1 MKNSLV
7 ILIIFIS
14 FLSKGQDQPLQQIL
28 PASGDYK
35 SQLYQTNWSLGEI
48 FADSFQNSTT
58 QSSTGFNESNSIYI
72 ITAIESDELLNEDYT
87 LFPNPF
93 TNNLILEAP
102 IGTEL
107 HLSFYDEQG
116 KSLPITISQKN
127 NQLLLNPGEISSGL
141 YILKAI
147 DNKKE
152 VHQFRI
158 IRK

>member
-1 MKNSLV
+1 MKKSLV
-7 ILIIFIS
+7 ILIIFVS
-14 FLSKGQDQPLQQIL
+14 FVSKGQNQPLQQIL

-35 SQLYQTNWSLGEI
+35 SELYQTNWSLGEI
-48 FADSFQNSTT
+48 FADSFQNSTS

-72 ITAIESDELLNEDYT
+72 ITSIASDESAKDAYK

-93 TNNLILEAP
+93 TNQLILETP
-102 IGTEL
+102 IETEL
-107 HLSFYDEQG
+107 HLSLYDEQG
-116 KSLPITISQKN
+116 KSVPIIISQKN